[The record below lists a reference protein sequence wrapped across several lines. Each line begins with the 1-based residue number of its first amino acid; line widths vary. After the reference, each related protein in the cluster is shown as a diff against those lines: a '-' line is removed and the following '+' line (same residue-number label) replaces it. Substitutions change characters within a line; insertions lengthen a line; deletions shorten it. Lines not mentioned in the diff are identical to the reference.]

1 MGSAE
6 VSPNAGTRREYRAR
20 DTTGTCR
27 SPAGESRLLKSRPSI
42 FGPQTDAHERK
53 FSLGVLAD
61 GGWSPRRQHVLA
73 RHDESLDLGDNHIS
87 IVPAAFR
94 MLRNWEVER
103 HAHAHA
109 HTRKPPCRRRS
120 SCSLQ
125 VSSRMLPRLQLAGG
139 RVMLDRVPCSRRA
152 RGCPNDANANPRT
165 KLRIQRIWRTAGR

>member
-6 VSPNAGTRREYRAR
+6 VSPNAGTRREYRGR

-42 FGPQTDAHERK
+42 FGPQTDAPERK
-53 FSLGVLAD
+53 WSLGVLSIVGDNATAK
-61 GGWSPRRQHVLA
+61 A

-120 SCSLQ
+120 SCSFQ
-125 VSSRMLPRLQLAGG
+125 VSGRMLPRLQLAGG